1 MTLLNAQKNF
11 VSNVIRLVT
20 KLMSVNKKILMC
32 VLYVIWQVIINQG
45 VLKYGVSMQAKL
57 IRIVDSQIKWNNT

>member
-45 VLKYGVSMQAKL
+45 VLKYGVSMQVKL
-57 IRIVDSQIKWNNT
+57 IKIVDSQLKWNNT